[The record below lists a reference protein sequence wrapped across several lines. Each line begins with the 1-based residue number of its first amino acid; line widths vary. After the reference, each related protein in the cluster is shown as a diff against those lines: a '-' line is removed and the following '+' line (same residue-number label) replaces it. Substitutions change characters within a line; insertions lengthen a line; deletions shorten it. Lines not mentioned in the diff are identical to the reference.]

1 MAARNSS
8 RAYTILLAAA
18 ALLATGMLIGRM
30 SRSASAQT
38 PVHLMPFPAEC
49 EAAWKDMK
57 LAIESGTGA
66 KVSFTRFDESVPQYP
81 NLAGFVRIDGV
92 DKVAPSELRA
102 ELNGATARCYAGAST
117 KIPLS
122 NPQFARLFQLTLT
135 DLRQRT
141 TLPLYLTLD
150 GEQIVVHHNQP
161 LPK

>member
-1 MAARNSS
+1 MSVVQRNCIAPFLRSLPSGTRLDYGSRKFLAHIHDPPGGSGFARHRNAH
-8 RAYTILLAAA
+8 RENV
-18 ALLATGMLIGRM
+18 ALRLGP
-30 SRSASAQT
+30 T

-117 KIPLS
+117 KIP
-122 NPQFARLFQLTLT
+122 
-135 DLRQRT
+135 
-141 TLPLYLTLD
+141 
-150 GEQIVVHHNQP
+150 
-161 LPK
+161 